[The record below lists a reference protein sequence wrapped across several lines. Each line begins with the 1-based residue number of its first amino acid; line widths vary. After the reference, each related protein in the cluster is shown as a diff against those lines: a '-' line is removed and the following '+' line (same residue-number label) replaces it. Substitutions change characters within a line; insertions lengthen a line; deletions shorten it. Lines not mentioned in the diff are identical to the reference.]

1 MAKFHINC
9 MVSDLIFFKPETD
22 DASSP
27 CKTRRSLLEAVRPTI
42 VRTIFSQRKLKILTR
57 TAV

>member
-1 MAKFHINC
+1 

-27 CKTRRSLLEAVRPTI
+27 CKTRRCLLEAVRPTI